1 MNTKTD
7 EISMVEREVVLAALL
22 HDIGK
27 FWQRCGVKE
36 KHQELSRRFIDEID
50 FPDGIDVELISTL
63 VLRHHDNKNLPTDLR
78 VSGLKKGSIERGLA
92 RIVSDADNISSGMD
106 READAEGEA
115 DRPLIPIF
123 CEVNASG
130 DESAYSYKPEPL
142 ASTTLPEKGVCA
154 TTDITSNWNEFVKD
168 AKIIGKHCK
177 HPNTFLNNI
186 YYLLMKH
193 TSLVLSA
200 GYRTTPDIPLFD
212 HLKTTSA
219 IALCLYRWGKENNS
233 RPSSKTGAY
242 LLIEGDLSGIQRFI
256 FQIASPEGARA
267 GMSKRL
273 RGRSFWLTL
282 MMDAI
287 ALKILDEL
295 NLPETNLLWNTGGH
309 FIILAPDTEESAEM
323 LEEIRKDINSK
334 LLSDYDGNLSLALDW
349 IECSAND
356 LRNFSETRNELAFK
370 INTLKQQK
378 FIDCTLNF
386 DADGENRRIKDHCI
400 VCGDFRDGDMW
411 FKEDGNW
418 KRSKGESDLSLYC
431 DICKKHEELGG
442 KLAKADYIVRGV
454 ESEFDLFG
462 IGYDFVKRG
471 ELDGMLTEYK
481 DIFVYKLNDTNFVD
495 ADILA
500 RYPDAKFGFRFLGNT
515 VPLDGEGDV
524 LSFEYIGQMS
534 KGADKLGVLKADVDD
549 LGKIFAFGLESNK
562 RSISRIHA
570 LSSMLELFFAG
581 QLNEICKKH
590 HLFYDLCESC
600 SKESKAVEMKES
612 DGTVRYTCYEADE
625 GDLCDECKGK
635 KINKLYITYSGGDDL
650 LIVGPYDAI
659 IEVASDI
666 RSEFK
671 RFACENPAINISCG
685 IAVVDPHYP
694 VARTVVRADEQLEL
708 AKSHRIHG
716 KNKNSIALFNE
727 CIRWDESRT
736 NQIRGFETI
745 FDLAK
750 ELEKRVEDKRL
761 SKGFVYS
768 LLRMWQITFRDLRS
782 LEDIENVRGSG
793 QFVRRRY
800 MPYLK
805 YQLARTIRDKD
816 ERLAVEDM
824 IKPCMDWIRIPVSWV
839 SLRTRR

>member
-1 MNTKTD
+1 MNTETD
-7 EISMVEREVVLAALL
+7 ELSMVESEVVLAALL
-22 HDIGK
+22 QDIGK

-36 KHQELSRRFIDEID
+36 KHQELSGRFIDAID

-63 VLRHHDNKNLPTDLR
+63 VLRHRDNKNLPTDLR

-92 RIVSDADNISSGMD
+92 IVSDADNISSGMD
-106 READAEGEA
+106 REVDAEGKA
-115 DRPLIPIF
+115 DHPLIPIF
-123 CEVNASG
+123 CGVNASG
-130 DESAYSYKPEPL
+130 GEGVYSYKPKPL
-142 ASTTLPEKGVCA
+142 ASTTLPEKGIGA
-154 TTDITSNWNEFVKD
+154 ITDITSDNWNEFVKD
-168 AKIIGKHCK
+168 AKIIGKYCK
-177 HPNTFLNNI
+177 HPNTFLHNI
-186 YYLLMKH
+186 YYLLRKH

-219 IALCLYRWGKENNS
+219 IALCLYRWRKENNS
-233 RPSSKTGAY
+233 RPSDKTGVY

-256 FQIASPEGARA
+256 FQIASPEDARA

-309 FIILAPDTEESAEM
+309 FIILAPNTEESAEM
-323 LEEIRKDINSK
+323 LEKIRKDVNSK
-334 LLSDYDGNLSLALDW
+334 LLSDYDGNLSAALDW
-349 IECSAND
+349 IECSAD
-356 LRNFSETRNELAFK
+356 DIRNFSETRNKLASK

-378 FIDCTLNF
+378 FIDSALNF
-386 DADGENRRIKDHCI
+386 DADGENRRIKDYCI

-418 KRSKGESDLSLYC
+418 KRWKGESDPPLYC
-431 DICKKHEELGG
+431 GICKKHEELGG
-442 KLAKADYIVRGV
+442 KLAKANYIVRGV
-454 ESEFDLFG
+454 ESEFNLFG
-462 IGYDFVKRG
+462 IGYDFVKSD
-471 ELDGMLTEYK
+471 ELNNMLTEHE
-481 DIFVYKLNDTNFVD
+481 DIFVYKLNNTNFVD
-495 ADILA
+495 ADLLEKH
-500 RYPDAKFGFRFLGNT
+500 PDAKFGFRFIANT
-515 VPLDGEGDV
+515 VPLDNEGNV

-549 LGKIFAFGLESNK
+549 LGRIFAFGLESGK

-570 LSSMLELFFAG
+570 MSSMLELFFAG

-600 SKESKAVEMKES
+600 SEKSKPVELKESGGE
-612 DGTVRYTCYEADE
+612 VRYTYYEAD
-625 GDLCDECKGK
+625 DRNLCDKCKEK
-635 KINKLYITYSGGDDL
+635 TINKLYTTYSGGDDL
-650 LIVGPYDAI
+650 LIIGPYDAI
-659 IEVASDI
+659 IEVASGI
-666 RSEFK
+666 RREFK
-671 RFACENPAINISCG
+671 RFTCENPDINISCG
-685 IAVVDPHYP
+685 IAVVDSHYP
-694 VARTVVRADEQLEL
+694 VARTVMSADEQLEL
-708 AKSHRIHG
+708 AKSHEIHG
-716 KNKNSIALFNE
+716 EPKNSIALFNE
-727 CIRWDESRT
+727 CVRWDESRM

-761 SKGFVYS
+761 SKGFIYS
-768 LLRMWQITFRDLRS
+768 LLRMWQITFGDLRS
-782 LEDIENVRGSG
+782 LKDIENARGSG
-793 QFVRRRY
+793 HTVRRLY

-805 YQLARTIRDKD
+805 YQLARTIRNKD
-816 ERLAVEDM
+816 ERLAVEEM
-824 IKPCMDWIRIPVSWV
+824 IKPSMDWIRIPVSWV